1 VEPWIKVAALSAGG
15 ALGVNARFW
24 LGVWMSRWAGAQ
36 FPWATVTINVSGS
49 FAIGFLT
56 VALTRWLPHPN
67 ARLLVVVGFLGGYTT
82 FSTFAFESLNLWERG
97 ERALATANVVGS
109 VVLGLAAAALGLAL
123 ARGLVEPASSR
134 ARRAT
139 SPEPV
144 STSPSPGGQDPAQD
158 TPLTP
163 GRRTP

>member
-1 VEPWIKVAALSAGG
+1 VEPWIKVAALSVGG

-24 LGVWMSRWAGAQ
+24 LGVWMSKWAGAQ
-36 FPWATVTINVSGS
+36 FPWATFTINVSGS

-82 FSTFAFESLNLWERG
+82 FSTFSFDSLNLWERG
-97 ERALATANVVGS
+97 ERALAAANVVGS

-123 ARGLVEPASSR
+123 ARGLVERAPSR
-134 ARRAT
+134 ARQAT
-139 SPEPV
+139 PSEPV
-144 STSPSPGGQDPAQD
+144 SASPGGQDSAQD
-158 TPLTP
+158 PPSTP